1 MKRLTHMQIHKQD
14 TSIHFHAYSRLRH
27 IHLDVISQCLLGDIQ
42 MCTIVGG
49 EVQKKAL
56 VYKGYRQ
63 HM

>member
-1 MKRLTHMQIHKQD
+1 MQIHKQD

-56 VYKGYRQ
+56 V
-63 HM
+63 